1 MKKRVIFI
9 GLLAGLA
16 GIGEVMAACPG
27 TKQIQT
33 AVTAVSEVNSVN
45 FTGFSLPD
53 RSSVTIGRLRFSS
66 KRALTPTDVAAAFA
80 NLKDGASSGAGKV
93 NGTYSGK
100 LTGWSSGDVDGSLNI
115 LFTSSKTGDVSTI
128 DVSASG
134 SGTPKVTETVKG
146 STSTVTLSSL
156 LTGNTVCVGSSGN
169 WAAQEFHKSS
179 GTLTDWKK
187 GANDPVDKTSDV
199 GTWSISGSGTGSVV
213 SYSYTGSGP
222 TAYSV
227 YDNGNGTYSFC
238 NGSTETVA
246 SKIVAGQVG
255 C

>member
-9 GLLAGLA
+9 GLLAGLV
-16 GIGEVMAACPG
+16 GVGEVMAACPG

-33 AVTAVSEVNSVN
+33 AGTAVSEVNSVN
-45 FTGFSLPD
+45 FTGFNLPE
-53 RSSVTIGRLRFSS
+53 RKSVTIGRLRFSS
-66 KRALTPTDVAAAFA
+66 TRALTPTQVAAAFA
-80 NLKDGASSGAGKV
+80 NLKDGADSGAGTGG
-93 NGTYSGK
+93 NYSGR
-100 LTGWSSGDVDGSLNI
+100 LSGWSSGGVDGSLNI
-115 LFTSSKTGDVSTI
+115 LFTSSNTGDVSRI

-134 SGTPKVTETVKG
+134 SATPKVTEVIKG

-169 WAAQEFHKSS
+169 WEAQEFHKSS

-222 TAYSV
+222 TAYTV
-227 YDNGNGTYSFC
+227 YDNGNGSYSFC

>member
-9 GLLAGLA
+9 SLLAGLA

-27 TKQIQT
+27 TKQIQAAGT
-33 AVTAVSEVNSVN
+33 VVFEVNSVN
-45 FTGFSLPD
+45 FGSTTLSNKA
-53 RSSVTIGRLRFSS
+53 SVTVGG
-66 KRALTPTDVAAAFA
+66 LTFTGSTSLSAAQVAAAFV
-80 NLKDGASSGAGKV
+80 NLVDGATSGK
-93 NGTYSGK
+93 GTGGNYSGK
-100 LTGWSSGDVDGSLNI
+100 LSGWSSGGIDGNLNI
-115 LFTSSKTGDVSTI
+115 LFTSSNAGDVKNI
-128 DVSASG
+128 DVNGSSA
-134 SGTPKVTETVKG
+134 TAPKVTETVKG

-169 WAAQEFHKSS
+169 WAAQEFHKSG

-227 YDNGNGTYSFC
+227 YDNGNGSYSFC

-246 SKIVAGQVG
+246 SKILTGQVG